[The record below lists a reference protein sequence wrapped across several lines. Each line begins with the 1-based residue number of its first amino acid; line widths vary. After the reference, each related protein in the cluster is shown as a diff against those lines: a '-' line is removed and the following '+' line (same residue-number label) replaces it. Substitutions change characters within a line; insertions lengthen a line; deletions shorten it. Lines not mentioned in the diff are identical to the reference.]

1 MSAVV
6 QVFKADS
13 KPPRRRGHS
22 RQHTGAVTK
31 TLTWS
36 LDLCKRIFLNSYE
49 KKIEQNM
56 GKIED
61 LRQASHLPYLLS
73 SPVQVIIFRQSKCS
87 INIAS

>member
-22 RQHTGAVTK
+22 RQHTK
-31 TLTWS
+31 TVAQTIIWS

-49 KKIEQNM
+49 KKIGRTEY
-56 GKIED
+56 GKNRGFKTGI
-61 LRQASHLPYLLS
+61 PS
-73 SPVQVIIFRQSKCS
+73 SIFVKFSS
-87 INIAS
+87 TNDNISAK